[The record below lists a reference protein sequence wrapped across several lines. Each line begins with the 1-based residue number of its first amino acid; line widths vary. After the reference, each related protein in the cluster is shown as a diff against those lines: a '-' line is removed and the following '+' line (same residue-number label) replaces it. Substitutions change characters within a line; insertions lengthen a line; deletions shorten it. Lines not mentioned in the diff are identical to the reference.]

1 MGKMENYGWI
11 IMLISSAIS
20 AIALVIIAAA
30 LYKINDKIEDISKD
44 LKKIVNSLERLADLN
59 EKEVQLRRVNS
70 KK

>member
-1 MGKMENYGWI
+1 MENYGWI

>member
-1 MGKMENYGWI
+1 MENYGWI

-30 LYKINDKIEDISKD
+30 LYRINDKIEDISKD